1 MLKSMTAYADGE
13 QSSDDM
19 SVSVE
24 IKTVNSRHLDIQL
37 RINHEYRALEDKI
50 KAQIAGSV
58 VRGRIDV
65 KIQIRETSESAVVFE
80 VDEAKAKALYQ
91 AWGSLQ
97 RLLDQEGPL
106 PLDLIVSRNDII
118 IPQKE
123 VSDLDKVW
131 IQLTGCVQTV
141 LTAVE
146 KMRKHEGDYIAKDFQ
161 ERIDFLSQSIDQIE
175 TAGAD
180 LPVHYKQRL
189 MERIAA
195 LTEDRLSLDEGR
207 LEQEVAYL
215 ADKSDISEEVLR
227 VRSHLEQFKT
237 IMAAD
242 GPAGHKLNFLLQE
255 INREFNTIGS
265 KAGKSE
271 IAHMVVDVKSELEKI
286 REQVQNIE

>member
-13 QSSDDM
+13 QSTDDI
-19 SVSVE
+19 STSVE

-37 RINHEYRALEDKI
+37 RMNQEYRALEDKV
-50 KAQIAGSV
+50 KTQIAGSV

-65 KIQIRETSESAVVFE
+65 KIHIRDISEAAFAFD

-91 AWGSLQ
+91 AWKSLQ
-97 RLLDQEGPL
+97 NLLGQEGPL
-106 PLDLIVSRNDII
+106 PLDWIISRNDIVM
-118 IPQKE
+118 PQKA
-123 VSDLDKVW
+123 VSDLDMVW
-131 IQLTGCVQTV
+131 THVSGCMQTV

-146 KMRKHEGDYIAKDFQ
+146 EMRMQEGAYIAKDFQ
-161 ERIDFLSQSIDQIE
+161 ARMHFLSQSIDQIE
-175 TAGAD
+175 TASAD
-180 LPVHYKQRL
+180 LAVQYKQRL

-195 LTEDRLSLDEGR
+195 LTEDRLALDEGR

-227 VRSHLEQFKT
+227 VRSHLEQFET
-237 IMAAD
+237 IMAGD
-242 GPAGHKLNFLLQE
+242 GPAGQKLNFLLQE

-265 KAGKSE
+265 KAGKTE
-271 IAHMVVDVKSELEKI
+271 IAHIVVAVKSELEKV